1 MFFLR
6 KATNFIR
13 TIVEIKNQ
21 LVSPEF
27 LLSIL
32 GFYTIFIIM
41 RYKSIYSL
49 FLIFGVFVAPFM
61 DDQWILG
68 KIIAVLF
75 IPSVL
80 AELTSIYLYN
90 IGDRIFEINFS
101 FRSIFSFEFVN
112 INLEFILLM
121 SHFMLTLIYMKQALQ
136 LKKRRTRQEK
146 TEKLEFFSFFSVI
159 KAIIIK
165 YTDFGSMFI
174 LFWIGMYTVNFI
186 HSVLMCFFF
195 IYMLMKVNY
204 LPSSYEFENKSETNI
219 RIKRSFYEMTLV
231 YWRILLGYLE
241 IIILFKYFFFFFYNF
256 FFFNFIQ

>member
-1 MFFLR
+1 MR
-6 KATNFIR
+6 KATNIIR
-13 TIVEIKNQ
+13 KIVEIKNH

-49 FLIFGVFVAPFM
+49 FLMFGVFVAPFLN
-61 DDQWILG
+61 DQWNLG
-68 KIIAVLF
+68 KIIAFLF
-75 IPSVL
+75 FPSVL

-90 IGDRIFEINFS
+90 IEDRFFEINFS
-101 FRSIFSFEFVN
+101 FRSIFSFEFVYV
-112 INLEFILLM
+112 NLEFILLM
-121 SHFMLTLIYMKQALQ
+121 SHFMLTVIYVKQALQ
-136 LKKRRTRQEK
+136 LKKRKSRQEK
-146 TEKLEFFSFFSVI
+146 TENLEFFSFFSVI

-165 YTDFGSMFI
+165 YTDLGSMFI

-204 LPSSYEFENKSETNI
+204 LPSSNEFENRSETNI
-219 RIKRSFYEMTLV
+219 RTKRSFYEMTLV
-231 YWRILLGYLE
+231 YWKILLGYLE
-241 IIILFKYFFFFFYNF
+241 LIILFK
-256 FFFNFIQ
+256 